1 MQGNPTPTPES
12 IGAQPYDPDLA
23 ALAALATTST
33 GLIERTGAGTAS
45 TTTVS
50 AFAKT
55 ILDDADASTARGTL
69 QLGTLATQS
78 AASVAITGGTI
89 AGITN
94 LAIAD
99 GGTGASTAEN
109 ARTNLGAAPLAS
121 PTFTGTVTASA
132 TTASTSTT
140 TGALVVTGGL
150 GVGGALFS
158 GGTATAGKFAPTANT
173 VAGNGM
179 YLPAANTL
187 AFSSNGVE
195 GMRLTPEGNLLIGA
209 TTQGAATSGYVLG
222 LQSGGPQTLLS
233 IARQGQTLDTG
244 GMVMGISTSEARI
257 TVRENIP
264 FDIWT
269 NNTARMRI
277 AASGNVGIGT
287 QSPATLLH
295 VNGTIRYTNR
305 PAAGTITAIGF
316 DANGDL
322 RSSSSSLRYKHDVE
336 ELEKGLNE
344 VMQLRPVS
352 FKFNGEARTNMGF
365 IAEEVDELGLSDV
378 MLYNEEKQPEGVIYA
393 NMVALLTKAIQEQQA
408 QIEDLKNEVNL
419 LKGT

>member
-1 MQGNPTPTPES
+1 MQGIPTPTPES

-78 AASVAITGGTI
+78 AASVAITGGSVT
-89 AGITN
+89 GITD

-121 PTFTGTVTASA
+121 PTFTGTVTASG

-179 YLPAANTL
+179 YLPAANTV
-187 AFSSNGVE
+187 AFSANGSE

-209 TTQGAATSGYVLG
+209 TTQGGATAGYVLG
-222 LQSGGPQTLLS
+222 LQSGGTQTYLS
-233 IARQGQTLDTG
+233 IATQGQTLDSD
-244 GMVMGISTSEARI
+244 GMVIGLDAAFGRI
-257 TVRENIP
+257 IMRENIGLSIATN
-264 FDIWT
+264 DID
-269 NNTARMRI
+269 RMLI
-277 AASGNVGIGT
+277 TASGNVGIGT
-287 QSPATLLH
+287 TSPATRLH

-322 RSSSSSLRYKHDVE
+322 RASSSSLRYKHDVA

>member
-1 MQGNPTPTPES
+1 
-12 IGAQPYDPDLA
+12 
-23 ALAALATTST
+23 
-33 GLIERTGAGTAS
+33 
-45 TTTVS
+45 
-50 AFAKT
+50 
-55 ILDDADASTARGTL
+55 
-69 QLGTLATQS
+69 
-78 AASVAITGGTI
+78 
-89 AGITN
+89 
-94 LAIAD
+94 
-99 GGTGASTAEN
+99 
-109 ARTNLGAAPLAS
+109 
-121 PTFTGTVTASA
+121 
-132 TTASTSTT
+132 
-140 TGALVVTGGL
+140 
-150 GVGGALFS
+150 
-158 GGTATAGKFAPTANT
+158 
-173 VAGNGM
+173 M
-179 YLPAANTL
+179 YLPAANTV
-187 AFSSNGVE
+187 AFSANGVE

>member
-1 MQGNPTPTPES
+1 
-12 IGAQPYDPDLA
+12 
-23 ALAALATTST
+23 
-33 GLIERTGAGTAS
+33 
-45 TTTVS
+45 
-50 AFAKT
+50 
-55 ILDDADASTARGTL
+55 
-69 QLGTLATQS
+69 
-78 AASVAITGGTI
+78 VAITGGSVT
-89 AGITN
+89 GITD

-121 PTFTGTVTASA
+121 PTFTGTVTASG

-150 GVGGALFS
+150 GVGDALFA

-179 YLPAANTL
+179 YLPAANTV
-187 AFSSNGVE
+187 AFSTNGAE

-209 TTQGAATSGYVLG
+209 TTQGFATSGYVLG
-222 LQSGGPQTLLS
+222 LQSGGTQTYLS

-244 GMVMGISTSEARI
+244 GMVIGLDASFGRI
-257 TVRENIP
+257 IMRENIGLSIATN
-264 FDIWT
+264 DIDRMLI
-269 NNTARMRI
+269 TAQG
-277 AASGNVGIGT
+277 SVGIGT
-287 QSPATLLH
+287 TSPATLLH

-322 RSSSSSLRYKHDVE
+322 RASSSSLRYKHDVA

>member
-1 MQGNPTPTPES
+1 MQGNPTPTPET
-12 IGAQPYDPDLA
+12 IGAQRADADLA
-23 ALAALATTST
+23 AIAALST
-33 GLIERTGAGTAS
+33 AGLIERTGAGTAS
-45 TTTVS
+45 TATVT

-55 ILDDADASTARGTL
+55 LLDDADASTARGTL

-78 AASVAITGGTI
+78 AASVSITGGSVT
-89 AGITN
+89 GITD

-121 PTFTGTVTASA
+121 PTFTGTVTASG

-150 GVGGALFS
+150 GVGGALFAA
-158 GGTATAGKFAPTANT
+158 GTATAGKFAPTADT

-222 LQSGGPQTLLS
+222 LQSGSAQTLLS

-244 GMVMGISTSEARI
+244 GMVMGISPSEARI

-269 NNTARMRI
+269 NNTERMRI